1 MCAIP
6 QKRDLSLFFFFFSI
20 PRTLDEERERESHPI
35 SLIRRFPIYA
45 RYESTRGQAEE
56 SVGL

>member
-20 PRTLDEERERESHPI
+20 PRTLDEEREREPPHFANKA
-35 SLIRRFPIYA
+35 FPDLRA
-45 RYESTRGQAEE
+45 
-56 SVGL
+56 L

>member
-1 MCAIP
+1 MYIYVRNIP
-6 QKRDLSLFFFFFSI
+6 EERSISLFFLFLFFSK
-20 PRTLDEERERESHPI
+20 DEERESHPI